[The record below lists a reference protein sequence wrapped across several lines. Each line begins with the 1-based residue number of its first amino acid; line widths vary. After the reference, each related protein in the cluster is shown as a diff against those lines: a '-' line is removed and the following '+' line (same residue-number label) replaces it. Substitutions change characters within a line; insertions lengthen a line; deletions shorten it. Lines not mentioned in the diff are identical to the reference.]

1 MRRILDPK
9 YVVENLTN
17 PTESNEYLTLEQ
29 GKGLI
34 MIYNVDRLYEK
45 LLLRASSQVKKLP
58 FLAL

>member
-34 MIYNVDRLYEK
+34 MIYNVDRLK
-45 LLLRASSQVKKLP
+45 PSSNLKKKM
-58 FLAL
+58 

>member
-34 MIYNVDRLYEK
+34 MIYNVDRQNFFTFNKTQYNIK
-45 LLLRASSQVKKLP
+45 YAY
-58 FLAL
+58 

>member
-34 MIYNVDRLYEK
+34 MIYNVDRYEK
-45 LLLRASSQVKKLP
+45 LLLIIIRIIFSS
-58 FLAL
+58 FN